1 MKAGEHSSEE
11 LKELIL
17 PAIASLDRG
26 KGIPAEEVFKCLEAR
41 YRRMAA
47 MTSRKSKLE
56 KRA

>member
-1 MKAGEHSSEE
+1 MKKSDLSPEE

-26 KGIPAEEVFKCLEAR
+26 EGIPAEEVFKCLEAR